1 MTVARHDDGTLEFI
15 EDGLLELLRLRRMAR
30 VAETLLS
37 EALHLLIDQLKA
49 VVNRQILANI
59 VDDEVEATLE
69 DPR

>member
-1 MTVARHDDGTLEFI
+1 MTVARHNDGTLEFI